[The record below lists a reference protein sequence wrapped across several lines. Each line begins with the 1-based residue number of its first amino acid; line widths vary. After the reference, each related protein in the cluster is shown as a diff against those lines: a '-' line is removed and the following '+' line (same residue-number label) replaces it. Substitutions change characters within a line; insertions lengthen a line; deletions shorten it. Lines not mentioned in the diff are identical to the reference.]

1 MPPAIISETFD
12 LGHLSLST
20 LLYRLVSLKSKTK
33 LPQNSRKSSLTFDD
47 STIESNWMDQI
58 FASIGEIPYKE
69 EDSDSS
75 SLPDPQSKPGK
86 VKTSQNAFQSHTAP
100 DETLDL
106 HGKNRQE
113 ALMLVENYIH
123 YGALHGLNSLL
134 IVTGKGN
141 RSQTGPVL
149 KQTVEQW
156 LVKHGKT
163 YIRQIREAPPRWGGS
178 GALWIIFRR

>member
-1 MPPAIISETFD
+1 
-12 LGHLSLST
+12 
-20 LLYRLVSLKSKTK
+20 
-33 LPQNSRKSSLTFDD
+33 
-47 STIESNWMDQI
+47 MDQI
-58 FASIGEIPYKE
+58 FTSIGEIPYKE

-134 IVTGKGN
+134 IEVTPLLLIPQGIIPSKYDKSVLTFN
-141 RSQTGPVL
+141 AKPCIVTHLLTFIPIAHIFLSFLDPISNQTPVSFGFPNATIP
-149 KQTVEQW
+149 K
-156 LVKHGKT
+156 
-163 YIRQIREAPPRWGGS
+163 
-178 GALWIIFRR
+178 